1 MNEGVNE
8 EINEEIS
15 KCIKSNTVEY
25 LLWLAV
31 GYLHNSEN
39 CLNMW
44 GGESENLSLEIRYN
58 ESSIS
63 QLHKNHE
70 RCTTVIS
77 KILKFRV

>member
-25 LLWLAV
+25 LFWLAV

-39 CLNMW
+39 CL
-44 GGESENLSLEIRYN
+44 
-58 ESSIS
+58 
-63 QLHKNHE
+63 K
-70 RCTTVIS
+70 
-77 KILKFRV
+77 